1 MSVGPSAL
9 GVGSAPS
16 LEIVNELDYKN
27 RMKRTV
33 AIVVAL
39 AVIGVS
45 AEMLSAQGGTAKPAA
60 PGAPAKGAAPAAQT
74 TPRRSP
80 GGGPIIVFETM
91 KGSFEVETYPNEAPK
106 TVEHILALV
115 KRNFYNGL
123 RIHRYEPGFVIQW
136 GDPQTRDMTKKQSWG
151 TGGSGKAIGVSEVS
165 PKRTHQTGAVA
176 AAYAGD
182 PRMADSQIYV
192 VLSPQPQLNRTFT
205 VWGQVI
211 SGMDVVTQLRV
222 PDVIRRATIKAAAK

>member
-1 MSVGPSAL
+1 
-9 GVGSAPS
+9 
-16 LEIVNELDYKN
+16 
-27 RMKRTV
+27 MKRAI
-33 AIVVAL
+33 AIVAAVAVL
-39 AVIGVS
+39 SAS
-45 AEMLSAQGGTAKPAA
+45 AEVLSGQGGTAKPPAQ
-60 PGAPAKGAAPAAQT
+60 GAPAKGTAPAAPA

-80 GGGPIIVFETM
+80 GAGPIIVFETM
-91 KGSFEVETYPNEAPK
+91 KGSFEIETYPNEAPK

-123 RIHRYEPGFVIQW
+123 RVHRYEPGFVVQW
-136 GDPQTRDMTKKQSWG
+136 GDPQSRDMTKKDLWG

-165 PKRTHQTGAVA
+165 PKRPHQTGSVG

-192 VLSPQPQLNRTFT
+192 VLAPQPQLNRGYT

-211 SGMDVVTQLRV
+211 SGMNVVTQLRI
-222 PDVIRRATIKAAAK
+222 PDVIRRATIKAPAK